1 MFGQFE
7 EPHVDPW
14 PMAGD
19 IWGSSCNIQALGKH
33 LDGGCQWENYKK
45 WHWSL
50 SFEHLNDDLS
60 YAIISSIF
68 HPFSSLSIHCSSICH
83 PFFIHFF
90 NFFSS
95 ILHPFFIHCPT
106 NCTIISS
113 LSHWKSQKKSQFFS
127 WFSWLVTAAFFA
139 RRALGDL
146 GDFGKSGASLLDAA
160 FGSSWA
166 GRNITKMVV

>member
-83 PFFIHFF
+83 PFFIHF
-90 NFFSS
+90 SS
-95 ILHPFFIHCPT
+95 IWPFVPT
-106 NCTIISS
+106 TFVFCCSQII
-113 LSHWKSQKKSQFFS
+113 
-127 WFSWLVTAAFFA
+127 
-139 RRALGDL
+139 RRAAWSLKIPPLALGRT
-146 GDFGKSGASLLDAA
+146 
-160 FGSSWA
+160 SWA
-166 GRNITKMVV
+166 QQKRRFCKLENGHRKFVDLPMKNAKLSFNMI